1 MARQFDAGSL
11 ADGQVQDAKTPIYT
25 APSSSNDVA
34 VYVKTLSLYSTNA
47 AQQTVL
53 LWITRALGGS
63 RRWRPRY
70 VFAQDGSAEVLGA
83 GETVILS
90 PGDSIEAQTTTD
102 NGVDFVITG
111 VVETEQ

>member
-1 MARQFDAGSL
+1 MAREFFAGSL

-25 APSSSNDVA
+25 APNSSTDVA
-34 VYVKTLSLYSTNA
+34 VYVRSLSLYSTNA
-47 AQQTVL
+47 AEQTVL

-70 VFAQDGSAEVLGA
+70 VLAQNESAEVLSE
-83 GETVILS
+83 GEVVLLS

-102 NGVDFVITG
+102 NGVDFVVTG
-111 VVETEQ
+111 VEEVEA